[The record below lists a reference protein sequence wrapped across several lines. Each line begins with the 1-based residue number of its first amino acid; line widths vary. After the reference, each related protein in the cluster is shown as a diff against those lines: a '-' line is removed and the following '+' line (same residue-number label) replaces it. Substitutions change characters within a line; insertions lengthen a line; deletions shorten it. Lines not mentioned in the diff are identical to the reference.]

1 MKILTTMSLNNKI
14 GVGNP
19 NGNNGD
25 FVIEHTQKTL
35 IYCCKIMIKFKHLT
49 YLRDLKWNPSNKT
62 LLLINVFWC

>member
-49 YLRDLKWNPSNKT
+49 YLRDLK
-62 LLLINVFWC
+62 